1 MNKLKFLK
9 YFESFTENELKN
21 LTDLNKTYVSRNF
34 KQKIKRPDEYEDII
48 TKIKEYDVNKFSY
61 NEYPYGIYIKPDKD
75 FIDIIKKMN
84 TFIEDEIPLNF
95 DFSFS
100 IDKNQLNLIDFT
112 EGIYK
117 PLRGLSLGYKL
128 YKLLIDK
135 FNYITSNK
143 YSTPDAYNIWY
154 NLMLDKDLYCFTS
167 NFNSGVIHKK
177 TTNKIIKYV
186 LDQIRDKDIEFDS
199 ELTEKIIEIYGSMDI
214 YKHKN

>member
-1 MNKLKFLK
+1 MKFLK

-34 KQKIKRPDEYEDII
+34 KQKIKKPDEYEDII

-84 TFIEDEIPLNF
+84 TFIEDEMPLNF

-112 EGIYK
+112 EGIY
-117 PLRGLSLGYKL
+117 
-128 YKLLIDK
+128 
-135 FNYITSNK
+135 
-143 YSTPDAYNIWY
+143 
-154 NLMLDKDLYCFTS
+154 
-167 NFNSGVIHKK
+167 NF
-177 TTNKIIKYV
+177 
-186 LDQIRDKDIEFDS
+186 
-199 ELTEKIIEIYGSMDI
+199 
-214 YKHKN
+214 